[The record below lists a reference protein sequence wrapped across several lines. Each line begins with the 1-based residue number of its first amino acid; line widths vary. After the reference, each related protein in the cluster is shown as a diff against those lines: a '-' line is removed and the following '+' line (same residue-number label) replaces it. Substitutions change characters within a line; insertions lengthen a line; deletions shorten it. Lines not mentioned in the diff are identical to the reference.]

1 VNSRWI
7 GWSVVVCTA
16 AATAAYAGTSRRS
29 TSRTLVAKAEPRR
42 AKERDRDKD
51 PDKDSDN
58 AAAVERS
65 ANKQKPRAKKAKKP
79 KVAPGTPPADI
90 PPLTDDPLL
99 ARGDRIDGHGVKG
112 MVAFTFDDG
121 PNPETT
127 PHVID
132 ALQKYDVPA
141 TFFIVTRRLVGR
153 LAAQNR
159 TMLAKELAGGFM
171 VGSHSVSHTNLKDL
185 SPRAV
190 ARELDQSVRVL
201 AKQADRPIGLF
212 RAPFGALDERGR
224 DLLKKRGLT
233 EVKWS
238 IDTIDWHERD
248 GEKLRRR
255 AIATILRQEGGVVL
269 MHDVKE
275 VTARSLALLLDDLEA
290 ANCQRLADGNEP
302 ILPVSLHYWLR
313 DDGKSR
319 EIPEEVKQRTQA
331 YRDALPARCAARP
344 APEADPDPAL
354 AAAEPARA
362 PAHGAKTGRAR
373 RSRR

>member
-7 GWSVVVCTA
+7 GWSVVVCAA
-16 AATAAYAGTSRRS
+16 AATAAYAGTARRS
-29 TSRTLVAKAEPRR
+29 TSRTLVAKAE
-42 AKERDRDKD
+42 RDRD
-51 PDKDSDN
+51 PDDD
-58 AAAVERS
+58 AAAERG
-65 ANKQKPRAKKAKKP
+65 AAKKPRAKQARKAKVP
-79 KVAPGTPPADI
+79 PGTPPADI
-90 PPLTDDPLL
+90 PPLTDDPPL
-99 ARGDRIDGHGVKG
+99 ARADRIDGHGVKG

-127 PHVID
+127 PQVIE

-159 TMLAKELAGGFM
+159 TMLAKELASGFM
-171 VGSHSVSHTNLKDL
+171 VGSHSVSHTNLKGL
-185 SPRAV
+185 TTKAIT
-190 ARELDQSVRVL
+190 REIDQSVRVL
-201 AKQADRPIGLF
+201 SKQAARPIGLF
-212 RAPFGALDERGR
+212 RAPFGALDERGH
-224 DLLKKRGLT
+224 DLLKQRGLT

-275 VTARSLALLLDDLEA
+275 VTAGSLAHLLDDLEA
-290 ANCQRLADGNEP
+290 ANCQRLAEKKEP

-313 DDGKSR
+313 DDGKPR

-331 YRDALPARCAARP
+331 YREGLPARCAARP
-344 APEADPDPAL
+344 APEADPAPTLAASDPART
-354 AAAEPARA
+354 PT
-362 PAHGAKTGRAR
+362 HVAKTGRAR